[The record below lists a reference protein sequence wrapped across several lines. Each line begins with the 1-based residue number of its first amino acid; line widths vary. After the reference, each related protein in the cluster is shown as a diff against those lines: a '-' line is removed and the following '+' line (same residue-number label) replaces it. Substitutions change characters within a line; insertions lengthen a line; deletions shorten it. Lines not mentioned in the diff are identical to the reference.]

1 MWTRQHKQSIAGR
14 LIVPA
19 LTVGVVAYFA
29 FHAYHGELGIYAG
42 EDYAVRI
49 VRLQA
54 ELDTVKERRVELERR
69 VQLIEDGTLD
79 KDMLDEQARRALNL
93 TQSDELTIMR
103 PRLPAG

>member
-19 LTVGVVAYFA
+19 LTAGVVAYFA
-29 FHAYHGELGIYAG
+29 FHAYHGELGIYANQ
-42 EDYAVRI
+42 DYETRI

-54 ELDTVKERRVELERR
+54 ELDGVKERRVAMERR

-79 KDMLDEQARRALNL
+79 RDMLDEEARKALNL
-93 TQSDELTIMR
+93 TRSDEITIMR
-103 PRLPAG
+103 PHTSQN